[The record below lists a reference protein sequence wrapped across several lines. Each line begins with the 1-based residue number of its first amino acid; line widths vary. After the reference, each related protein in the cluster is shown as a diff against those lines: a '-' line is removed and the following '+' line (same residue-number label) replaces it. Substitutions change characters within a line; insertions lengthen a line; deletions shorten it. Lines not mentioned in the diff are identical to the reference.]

1 VVGASGPELAQ
12 NVIDGLSVGS
22 TYALLALGLAM
33 VFNIL
38 NLINFAHGEL
48 LAVAGYT
55 MYFGTKH
62 DLPWAIIVLL
72 ALGAAI
78 LAALVMDRVAFR
90 PLRGSSVATL
100 LLTSFGVSVI
110 IQNLFL
116 ILVSPRTQG
125 VTVPDVLNEAVNIGE
140 VSIGVLQILTMAC
153 TAVALGLLVLF
164 LRKTQI
170 GIAMRAASED
180 FSVTRLMGVN
190 ANLVIATAFALS
202 GLLAGIAG
210 ILYVARRG
218 AVDPTMGFVPVL
230 MAFVSCV
237 IGGWGSLSGAVMGG
251 FALGFIQVALATFLP
266 ESVLPWQTAILFALV
281 IAILLVRPGGIVA
294 KRAE

>member
-1 VVGASGPELAQ
+1 
-12 NVIDGLSVGS
+12 
-22 TYALLALGLAM
+22 
-33 VFNIL
+33 
-38 NLINFAHGEL
+38 
-48 LAVAGYT
+48 
-55 MYFGTKH
+55 
-62 DLPWAIIVLL
+62 
-72 ALGAAI
+72 
-78 LAALVMDRVAFR
+78 
-90 PLRGSSVATL
+90 
-100 LLTSFGVSVI
+100 
-110 IQNLFL
+110 
-116 ILVSPRTQG
+116 
-125 VTVPDVLNEAVNIGE
+125 
-140 VSIGVLQILTMAC
+140 
-153 TAVALGLLVLF
+153 
-164 LRKTQI
+164 
-170 GIAMRAASED
+170 
-180 FSVTRLMGVN
+180 MGVN